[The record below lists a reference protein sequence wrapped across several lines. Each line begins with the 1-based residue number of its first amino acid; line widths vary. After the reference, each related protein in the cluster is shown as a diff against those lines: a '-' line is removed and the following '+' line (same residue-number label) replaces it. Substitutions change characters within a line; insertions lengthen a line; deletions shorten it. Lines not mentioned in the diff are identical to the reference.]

1 MLNEIIFNYN
11 YRNIEFY
18 SNVES
23 FSQDNENLWK
33 ILESKRVKIFKQRNL
48 ELIKKKFRKGKLI

>member
-23 FSQDNENLWK
+23 FSHDNENLWK

-48 ELIKKKFRKGKLI
+48 ELIKKKFRKGKLT